1 MSLFNFKAK
10 RKPQLYNRCNTLPI
24 HNFNEVA
31 SNNDFSFLKKNPQD
45 VVSDEDLQLAWLDI
59 LDEYLRIS
67 NNLIVINSLH
77 KKDKIIKLQSRLN
90 VFLAMKYNAEI
101 GVNIDAE
108 LKEYK
113 IKKDKIQ
120 VNIGMIKNDI
130 GRLSNSIFEN
140 EEKNNSDISKHF
152 EDSLALLMEKGY
164 RVDRHIMVVTEW
176 VAALNRIEKQIK
188 VNQQ

>member
-1 MSLFNFKAK
+1 M
-10 RKPQLYNRCNTLPI
+10 PI